1 MERGFEEL
9 IIEPRGGDYVLS
21 RTDSHGATSEI
32 VLSAVNVM
40 FLARL
45 APQVAREIS
54 ATKVPAG
61 SDASALVPVPVR
73 QFYTGCDLHRQIVVL
88 RFQDE
93 SGCVFDFSCDL
104 TQAHDVAEALIACAD
119 KVSKA
124 PKPTRR

>member
-9 IIEPRGGDYVLS
+9 VIEPRGGDYVLS

-73 QFYTGCDLHRQIVVL
+73 HLHRQIVVL